1 VRALHHVSVQE
12 ISHATIEQIFLTN
25 QSAMQEFAAVMTR
38 REAERCA
45 FTPAQKDTYESGLM
59 QRMFHA
65 FGRILSV

>member
-1 VRALHHVSVQE
+1 
-12 ISHATIEQIFLTN
+12 
-25 QSAMQEFAAVMTR
+25 MTR

-65 FGRILSV
+65 FGRLLQA